1 MASACAALKH
11 MLSGDHAPMG
21 LEEVERVM
29 AGAGAEIRR

>member
-11 MLSGDHAPMG
+11 TLYGDHAPMG